1 MTSPE
6 EILAFAEILHKTNY
20 NNLKSIEVVKR
31 TVIGRAYYATYHK
44 ALNSPEAELFEKPT
58 KDCHK
63 KLIEF
68 YNEHGVDNKII
79 AKKLANLRRLRN
91 MADYNL
97 SAEIKLTEIKN
108 AISDAKEIFKLL
120 Q

>member
-20 NNLKSIEVVKR
+20 NNLKNIEVVKR

-44 ALNSPEAELFEKPT
+44 ALNSPKAESFEKPT

-68 YNEHGVDNKII
+68 YKENGADNILI
-79 AKKLANLRRLRN
+79 SRKLSKLRQLRN
-91 MADYNL
+91 KADYNL
-97 SAEIKLTEIKN
+97 SVEIKFTDIKN

>member
-1 MTSPE
+1 MTNPE
-6 EILAFAEILHKTNY
+6 EILAFAETLHNTNY
-20 NNLKSIEVVKR
+20 NNLKNIEVVKR
-31 TVIGRAYYATYHK
+31 TVIGRAYYASYHK
-44 ALNSPEAELFEKPT
+44 ALNSPKAESFEKPT

-63 KLIEF
+63 RLIEF
-68 YNEHGVDNKII
+68 YNENGGDNKII
-79 AKKLANLRRLRN
+79 ARKLANLRRLRN

-108 AISDAKEIFKLL
+108 AISDAKEIFRLF